1 MATEHTQGGGP
12 KKDWVDVTVTYV
24 AAKHDYEDKHVERT
38 STVLQVKQEAMAK
51 FKVEESKTA
60 NEQVFFWL
68 YLGDTKLEDQN
79 RTIGDIVQGADK
91 IEFMLVQQIIYGA

>member
-1 MATEHTQGGGP
+1 MANEHSQGGGP
-12 KKDWVDVTVTYV
+12 KKDSVDVTVTYV

-38 STVLQVKQEAMAK
+38 ATLLEVKQGAMAK
-51 FKVEESKTA
+51 FKVQESTTA

-79 RTIGDIVQGADK
+79 RTIGEVAQGADA